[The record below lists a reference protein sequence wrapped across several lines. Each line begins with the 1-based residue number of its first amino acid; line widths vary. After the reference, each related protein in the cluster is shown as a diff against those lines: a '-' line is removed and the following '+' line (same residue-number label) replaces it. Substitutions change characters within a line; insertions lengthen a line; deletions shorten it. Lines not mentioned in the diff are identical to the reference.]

1 MATRS
6 PDSFEADLRAHQGA
20 ALPAAP
26 LAETYADRREALATY
41 FDSTARQA
49 WIDLTSDAKVS
60 GIRATV
66 RAGRDEM
73 RAKLLSWLPTDLR
86 RTHVLDAGCG
96 TGALTIA
103 AANRGAEITAIDVA
117 AGLVEVARER
127 APAFTGHGRIFW
139 KSGDML
145 DPALGNFAHV
155 AAMDSLIHYELD
167 DLVDA
172 LDALA
177 MRTSGSIIFTFAPYT
192 RMLGAM
198 HKIGKVFPKS
208 DRSPAI
214 VPIAEDELRARLADR
229 LPQWQ
234 VGRSGRVSSGFYTS
248 HAMELVK
255 RG

>member
-1 MATRS
+1 MASRAQT
-6 PDSFEADLRAHQGA
+6 SFETLSPRRAA
-20 ALPAAP
+20 PAPAP
-26 LAETYADRREALATY
+26 LAESYEDRREALATY

-73 RAKLLSWLPTDLR
+73 RAILLGWLPADLR
-86 RTHVLDAGCG
+86 RVRVLDAGCG

-103 AANRGAEITAIDVA
+103 AANRGGEITGIDVA
-117 AGLVEVARER
+117 GGLVDVARER
-127 APAFTGHGRIFW
+127 APSFTGHGRIFW

-145 DPALGNFAHV
+145 DPALGAFEHV
-155 AAMDSLIHYELD
+155 VAMDSLIHYELD

-172 LDALA
+172 LAALA
-177 MRTSGSIIFTFAPYT
+177 DRTTHSICFTFAPWS

-198 HKIGKVFPKS
+198 HKVGKVFPRS

-214 VPIAEDELRARLADR
+214 VPIAEEALRESLAAALPHWRIARTE
-229 LPQWQ
+229 
-234 VGRSGRVSSGFYTS
+234 RVSSGFYTS
-248 HAMELVK
+248 QAMELMR

>member
-1 MATRS
+1 MATQYS
-6 PDSFEADLRAHQGA
+6 EQLAPTATDRAAKIKDIRA
-20 ALPAAP
+20 ANG
-26 LAETYADRREALATY
+26 YADRREELAAY

-66 RAGRDEM
+66 RAGRDTM
-73 RAKLLSWLPTDLR
+73 RSLLLDWLPVDLR
-86 RTHVLDAGCG
+86 RTSVLDAGCG

-117 AGLVEVARER
+117 GGLVEVARER
-127 APAFTGHGRIFW
+127 CPSFTGHGRIFW

-145 DPALGNFAHV
+145 DPALGRFDHV
-155 AAMDSLIHYELD
+155 VAMDSLIHYELD

-172 LDALA
+172 LSKLA
-177 MRTSGSIIFTFAPYT
+177 ERTGGSIVFTFAPYT

-198 HKIGKVFPKS
+198 HKFGKAFPKS
-208 DRSPAI
+208 DSSPAI
-214 VPIAEDELRARLADR
+214 VPIAENDLRMHLVERIPGWNVART
-229 LPQWQ
+229 Q
-234 VGRSGRVSSGFYTS
+234 RVSSGFYTS
-248 HAMELVK
+248 QAMELVK